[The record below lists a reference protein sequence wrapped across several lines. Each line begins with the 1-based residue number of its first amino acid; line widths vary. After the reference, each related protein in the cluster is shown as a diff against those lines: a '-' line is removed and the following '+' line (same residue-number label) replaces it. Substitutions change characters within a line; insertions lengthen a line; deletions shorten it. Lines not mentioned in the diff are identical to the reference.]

1 MQICCTKNLQTELG
15 ITPELSLEEND
26 LFCWSAH
33 LITINRRKAIVVVN
47 DSNRFGFVLYGLKAK
62 DLKNL
67 KEIILKGIKK
77 CLTDEK
83 IKEEVIEKYI
93 KSAGDVVFTKTRGA
107 KYVSR
112 LNKACETV
120 KTFSDMVNP
129 NEIYQD
135 YITGRMNHDFVKI
148 NKPWD
153 YEYTHDLL
161 MKDLEQFAGGDLIK
175 CEAVNLIVKLNLGKY
190 KAWRRIITPVD
201 ITFKQLHVI
210 LQVAFNWK
218 DYHLHNFSIFDKSGK
233 CLVTLIS
240 KQEEI
245 YEPYSEGEILLDEE
259 TRLSEYADKDFRIVY
274 CYDYGDNW
282 NHEITI
288 ETINTGYDKNYP
300 VCLMG
305 EGNAP
310 PEDVGGISGYIEF
323 LNIISNPNHK
333 EYRDTCQWA
342 QSQGYKEFD
351 IDMINRRLK
360 NILRFSIVF

>member
-1 MQICCTKNLQTELG
+1 MQICCTKSLQTELG
-15 ITPELSLEEND
+15 NTPEVILEEND

-33 LITINRRKAIVVVN
+33 IITVNRRKAVVAVN

-62 DLKNL
+62 ELKNP
-67 KEIILKGIKK
+67 KELILKGIKK
-77 CLTDEK
+77 CLADEK

-93 KSAGDVVFTKTRGA
+93 KSAGDLVFAKTRGA

-112 LNKACETV
+112 LNKVCEVV
-120 KTFSDMVNP
+120 KISSDRVNP

-135 YITGRMNHDFVKI
+135 DITRRMNHDFVKI
-148 NKPWD
+148 NKQAD
-153 YEYTHDLL
+153 YEHPHDLL
-161 MKDLEQFAGGDLIK
+161 IKDLEQLAGGDLIK

-190 KAWRRIITPVD
+190 KAWRRIITPID
-201 ITFKQLHVI
+201 ITFKQLHVM

-218 DYHLHNFSIFDKSGK
+218 DYHLHNFCIFDKSGK

-245 YEPYSEGEILLDEE
+245 YESYSEGKVLLDEE
-259 TRLSEYADKDFRIVY
+259 IRLSEYADKDSRIVY

-282 NHEITI
+282 SHEIAI
-288 ETINTGYDKNYP
+288 ETANTDYDRNYP

-305 EGNAP
+305 EGNTP
-310 PEDVGGISGYIEF
+310 PEDVGGISGYVEF
-323 LNIISNPNHK
+323 LNIISNPDHK
-333 EYRDTCQWA
+333 EYRNMCQWA

-360 NILRFSIVF
+360 NILRFPIVF